1 MSFRRYNFDIRR
13 DELLER
19 INFDIFG
26 AVVQALRE
34 DLGGIVDVNNDITV
48 KFLSEN
54 FRFYVT
60 VIIRENGVFCGKRWV
75 EEVFI

>member
-1 MSFRRYNFDIRR
+1 MSFRRYNFDIRC
-13 DELLER
+13 DELLEC

-26 AVVQALRE
+26 AVVQVLWE

-48 KFLSEN
+48 KFLLEN

-60 VIIRENGVFCGKRWV
+60 VIICENGVFCGKCWV